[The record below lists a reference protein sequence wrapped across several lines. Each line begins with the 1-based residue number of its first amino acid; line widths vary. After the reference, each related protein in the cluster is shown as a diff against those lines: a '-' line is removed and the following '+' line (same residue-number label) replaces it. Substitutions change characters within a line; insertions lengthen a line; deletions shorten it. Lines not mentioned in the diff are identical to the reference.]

1 MAKNEVA
8 KYTHQLYH
16 VKKGTGCMGLPCL
29 QVPQTVDLRA
39 CQESCLHAAL
49 ELKFLILV
57 VWQAFEF

>member
-1 MAKNEVA
+1 
-8 KYTHQLYH
+8 
-16 VKKGTGCMGLPCL
+16 MGLPCL